1 YASRV
6 LPEAEGQASRMLQ
19 DAEGYSAHII
29 GQAQGDTARFDSIE
43 TEFSKAPAITRER
56 LYLETM
62 KEIMAASSKVMI
74 DADVG
79 NNMLYLPLDQLMNQV
94 AGASNSGAS
103 SGSSAGANAPSTQAA
118 AGAQ

>member
-1 YASRV
+1 
-6 LPEAEGQASRMLQ
+6 
-19 DAEGYSAHII
+19 
-29 GQAQGDTARFDSIE
+29 
-43 TEFSKAPAITRER
+43 KAPAITRER

-118 AGAQ
+118 AGAQAANGSANSPTGRRGTAPSSLDSLMVSPYSR